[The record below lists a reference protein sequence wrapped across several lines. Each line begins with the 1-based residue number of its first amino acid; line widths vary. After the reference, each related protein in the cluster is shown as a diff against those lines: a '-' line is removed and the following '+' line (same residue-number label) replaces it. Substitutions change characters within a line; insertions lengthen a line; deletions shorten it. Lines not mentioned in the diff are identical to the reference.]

1 MATYQSPGAALF
13 SGLSS
18 GVGAMDKMEERR
30 GKNQLRNLQIQKA
43 QSELDRQNNF
53 DTYMV
58 NSQQAIDSGY
68 STDGGLTLDVDAIE
82 KSLIAGE
89 LDKANFFVKKY
100 GDRDPVV
107 AQNEGFKIEGLTPG
121 PDGPDGEKTYALAGS
136 YDDPKKGP
144 LSFITQG
151 GTKDREND
159 PVQFGTAR
167 QVAQKIANEYTK
179 DSQRPGAVQASTQV
193 KQRSNMYD
201 LNVEINELNGRIDNA
216 VQDAVAMLG
225 DPLLQRQISDELAS
239 IEDPYQRQQRL
250 KEIVAQLPDEVMVQE
265 QKQQIA
271 EETAKIDA
279 QKQEEEQAPTSD
291 SAKTALMT
299 PGSTGGFSAG
309 RSQKVFDKIEE
320 AQKKGETEEEKER
333 MIKAVITQEDKQEI
347 LNFLKENNINDLS
360 QLKGQKQKVIS
371 NIRAFL
377 EANAQDQEMRT
388 RIGKQFDNIMTTG
401 VADLDSKGVV
411 DLQTKQ
417 LDYQTKLRKS
427 ITDNYDRLETATSEI
442 RKVTTKALDAVTAA
456 LYDSKD
462 GKVEEDADFKW
473 NENKARA
480 AFREVG
486 KLFTRFNTQTKRAAR
501 GDIASATRANQ
512 LQIGLDQSIS
522 ALIQGAGISEDYGG
536 FFDLGIE
543 WDADGGPGMGDTVY
557 SRLGVTYDADGNPT
571 EFFYLDPSSQ
581 TQRGET
587 VPADKIKRLM
597 GDDAIYDYFVKRIEK
612 EKGKPQGTK

>member
-18 GVGAMDKMEERR
+18 GVGAMDRMEERR

-43 QSELDRQNNF
+43 ESELDRQNNF
-53 DTYMV
+53 DAYMV
-58 NSQQAIDSGY
+58 NSQQAIDSGF

-82 KSLIAGE
+82 KSLLAGE
-89 LDKANFFVKKY
+89 LDKVNPWVKKY

-107 AQNEGFKIEGLTPG
+107 AQNEGFNIEGLTPG
-121 PDGPDGEKTYALAGS
+121 PDGTDGKKTFALAGS

-144 LSFITQG
+144 LSFITKG

-167 QVAQKIANEYTK
+167 QIAQKIANEYTK
-179 DSQRPGAVQASTQV
+179 DAQRPGAVQASTQV

-279 QKQEEEQAPTSD
+279 QKQEEEQAPKDASTNP
-291 SAKTALMT
+291 AYMRPNPGALGVPPM
-299 PGSTGGFSAG
+299 
-309 RSQKVFDKIEE
+309 KVFDKIEE

-347 LNFLKENNINDLS
+347 LNFLKENNINDLN

-377 EANAQDQEMRT
+377 EANAKDQAMRT
-388 RIGKQFDNIMTTG
+388 RIGQQFDNIMTTG
-401 VADLDSKGVV
+401 VADLDTKGVV

-427 ITDNYDRLETATSEI
+427 IDDRYDRLEKATEDI

-456 LYDSKD
+456 LYPTKD
-462 GKVEEDADFKW
+462 GKVDTDADFKW

-480 AFREVG
+480 AFREVS

-501 GDIASATRANQ
+501 GDEASATRADE

-543 WDADGGPGMGDTVY
+543 LDADGGPGMGDTVY